1 MHAEGEIAQQIS
13 AVFVLVS
20 FWASP
25 SSSSASGKHLFP
37 LQEKTTFDLGHFLG
51 CSIFQTL
58 HILISCSDTSDH
70 QSRVCQVLQTLLV
83 SQVCVST
90 PKSKLRGENKLIF
103 KKTLS
108 CTGHM
113 HEGQREERSTGCRW
127 SSSWVLPGIQEW
139 RQAGELP
146 PELQLRT
153 KDIQKRLVLHCLSI
167 LMSHTHECANCG
179 CHASWQTWMCCL
191 CHECVTR

>member
-1 MHAEGEIAQQIS
+1 MCLYACRGRNHSTNICCLCSRLLLNFSI
-13 AVFVLVS
+13 LR
-20 FWASP
+20 
-25 SSSSASGKHLFP
+25 KTYHLFP

-83 SQVCVST
+83 SQVCVSA

-113 HEGQREERSTGCRW
+113 HEGQQEERSTGCRW
-127 SSSWVLPGIQEW
+127 SSSWVLPGIQE
-139 RQAGELP
+139 
-146 PELQLRT
+146 
-153 KDIQKRLVLHCLSI
+153 
-167 LMSHTHECANCG
+167 
-179 CHASWQTWMCCL
+179 
-191 CHECVTR
+191 